1 MHYSQTAG
9 DTFGTFFVFVAPFIG
24 AIGGF
29 LTGSNAGSNAMFI
42 KLQMQTAQNVALRG
56 NMSQPFKTLH
66 HQ

>member
-1 MHYSQTAG
+1 MFIAISELMGASGMHSLLRVYWRYWW
-9 DTFGTFFVFVAPFIG
+9 I
-24 AIGGF
+24 

-56 NMSQPFKTLH
+56 NMSQHFKTPH